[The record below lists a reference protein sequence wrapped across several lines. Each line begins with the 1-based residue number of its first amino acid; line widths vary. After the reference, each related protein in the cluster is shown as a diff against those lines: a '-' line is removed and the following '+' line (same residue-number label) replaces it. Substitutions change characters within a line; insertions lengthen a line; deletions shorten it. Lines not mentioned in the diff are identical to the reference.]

1 MQPSLERTRTS
12 HVSTRTATT
21 SSTSP
26 IVLTSPSPSTS
37 SGELLSPAAVSTTPS
52 SSTTPSHSTRLS
64 NNYVNVGVGVGIGVL
79 AGLAL
84 CAGLAYLI
92 RRRLKTRSGR
102 DWIQAYLDDKK
113 ELHASQKILHENC
126 ELAWD
131 SRPQEL
137 SGQGLMELQC
147 LHEHLAVE
155 GD

>member
-26 IVLTSPSPSTS
+26 IVLTSSSPSTS

-52 SSTTPSHSTRLS
+52 STPSHSTRLS
-64 NNYVNVGVGVGIGVL
+64 SNYVNINVGVGIGVL

-102 DWIQAYLDDKK
+102 DWIQAYLDDKR